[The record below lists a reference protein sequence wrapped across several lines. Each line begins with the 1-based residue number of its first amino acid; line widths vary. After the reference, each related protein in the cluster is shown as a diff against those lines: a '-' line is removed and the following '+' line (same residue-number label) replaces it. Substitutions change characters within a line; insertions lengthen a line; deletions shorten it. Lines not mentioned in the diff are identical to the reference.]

1 MFFEI
6 KIAAALLVDQLV
18 GDPLWF
24 PHPVRMIGWCCLRFE
39 GISRGLFSNKKFAGF
54 CTVIAVITATIIA
67 VGLLIRLAASISS
80 LFAEIVAI
88 LIVYTSVAAKDLIVH
103 SNKVYSCLHPNMDL
117 DASRKAVSM
126 IVGRD
131 TENLDEAG
139 VSRACVETVA
149 ENMVDGVTAPLFFG
163 ILCSM
168 LPSAYGFS
176 DIGLAALGAMTYK
189 AVNTMDSMFG
199 YKNDRYLEFGWT
211 AAKLDDIANF
221 IPARLSGF
229 MVIFSAFILRLD
241 WRGAAKI
248 FFRDRLQHSSPNS
261 AHTEAAVAGAL
272 GIQLGGDSSYFG
284 KLTHKPTIGDKK
296 RAVKEEDILLT
307 GRIMQIGA
315 FLFIVLLL
323 LLRRA
328 FLER

>member
-6 KIAAALLVDQLV
+6 KIAAALFVDQLV
-18 GDPLWF
+18 GDPHWF
-24 PHPVRMIGWCCLRFE
+24 PHPVRGIGWLCLRFE
-39 GISRGLFSNKKFAGF
+39 EIFRRLFSSKKAAGFSTVVAVILATIMVTGLF
-54 CTVIAVITATIIA
+54 
-67 VGLLIRLAASISS
+67 IRLAASFSPVC
-80 LFAEIVAI
+80 ADIVAVLI
-88 LIVYTSVAAKDLIVH
+88 LYASIAARDLIVH
-103 SNKVYSCLHPNMDL
+103 SRKVYDCLYPSEDL
-117 DASRKAVSM
+117 VAARSAVAM

-131 TENLDEAG
+131 TENLDRAG

-168 LPSAYGFS
+168 LPSAYGFN
-176 DIGLAALGAMTYK
+176 DIGFAALGAMAYK
-189 AVNTMDSMFG
+189 AINTMDSMFG

-221 IPARLSGF
+221 IPARLSGI
-229 MVIFSAFILRLD
+229 MVIFSAGILRLD
-241 WRGAAKI
+241 WKGAAKI
-248 FFRDRLQHSSPNS
+248 LSRDRQQHSSPNS

-272 GIQLGGDSSYFG
+272 GVQLGGDSFYFG
-284 KLTHKPTIGDKK
+284 KLTHKPTIGDQK
-296 RAVKEEDILLT
+296 RAVREEDILLT

-315 FLFIVLLL
+315 LLFVILLL